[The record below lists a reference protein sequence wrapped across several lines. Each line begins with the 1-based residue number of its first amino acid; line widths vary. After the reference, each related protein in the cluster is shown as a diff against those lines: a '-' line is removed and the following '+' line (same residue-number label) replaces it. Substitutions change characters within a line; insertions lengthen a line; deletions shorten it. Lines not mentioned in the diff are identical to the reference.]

1 MYMVIMRINDEM
13 DSHTTKIRQ
22 AIRRSV
28 PFFFNFLREPVSVD
42 VRVILLVEDDKTM
55 YICPYMELK
64 TLRALVVCMGMD
76 NVVILSLYQ
85 TMTRKQKFR

>member
-1 MYMVIMRINDEM
+1 M
-13 DSHTTKIRQ
+13 
-22 AIRRSV
+22 
-28 PFFFNFLREPVSVD
+28 SVD

-85 TMTRKQKFR
+85 TMTHKQKFR